1 MSPMRTFCRKR
12 QSHIS
17 VCAPREFP
25 GRQEPPRILSPQSG
39 AALPARYL
47 TAHTLPSTPQNQ
59 TYTPESP
66 SPSDSRWQAKGS
78 IPLSRLRSVGHTQS
92 VRLFPSACFPPEQT
106 LEGFLDL
113 RAPFPDQLT
122 HKAVRA
128 GIGPVG
134 AYFLFPR
141 KLMIDQ
147 GL

>member
-1 MSPMRTFCRKR
+1 MPQKAKPYFRMRSPGIPRATRAASYSFSSIWRSASRTVSDSSYSSFH
-12 QSHIS
+12 S
-17 VCAPREFP
+17 
-25 GRQEPPRILSPQSG
+25 
-39 AALPARYL
+39 
-47 TAHTLPSTPQNQ
+47 QNQ
-59 TYTPESP
+59 TYTPESL